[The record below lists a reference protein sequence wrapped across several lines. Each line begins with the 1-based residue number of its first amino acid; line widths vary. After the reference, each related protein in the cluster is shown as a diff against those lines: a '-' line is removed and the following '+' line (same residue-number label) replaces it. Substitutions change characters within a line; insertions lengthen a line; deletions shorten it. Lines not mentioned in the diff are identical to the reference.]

1 MRAFRL
7 GFEMEQMSPARHL
20 TFRDVPGS
28 AAELRA
34 AVDAFTGSDVLP
46 ADARFDLKVAATE
59 ALARKDES
67 TRKPPLTRPL

>member
-34 AVDAFTGSDVLP
+34 AVDAFTGSVVKIDSLSGWYASTYVG
-46 ADARFDLKVAATE
+46 AR
-59 ALARKDES
+59 RY
-67 TRKPPLTRPL
+67 